1 MKQEI
6 KEKWVAA
13 LRSGEYQQTRSTLRD
28 GTGFCCLGVLTDIY
42 TKENNLD
49 WDHGKDFKGEYY
61 SVCSSLLELPNRVVE
76 WAELPRRDPR
86 VKLSGDIHIE
96 YTEEVGDME
105 FISLSQLNDGIYAAP
120 LTFSKIADII
130 ENQKYFI

>member
-6 KEKWVAA
+6 KDKWVAA
-13 LRSGEYQQTRSTLRD
+13 LRSGEYSQTSSYLHD
-28 GTGFCCLGVLTDIY
+28 GKGFCCLGVLTDIY
-42 TKENNLD
+42 TKENGLD
-49 WDHGKDFKGEYY
+49 WDRGNDCKGEYY
-61 SVCSSLLELPNRVVE
+61 SVCSSFLELPKSVVE

-86 VKLSGDIHIE
+86 VKLSDDIHIE